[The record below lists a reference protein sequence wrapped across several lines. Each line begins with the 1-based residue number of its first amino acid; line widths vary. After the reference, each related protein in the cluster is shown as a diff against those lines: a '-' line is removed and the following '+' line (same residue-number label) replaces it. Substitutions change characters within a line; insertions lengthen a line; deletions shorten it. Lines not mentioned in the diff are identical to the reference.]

1 MTRKLSDWAFV
12 GLFVAALAAFTYG
25 ASTAYAAS
33 RESGAVVCQF
43 CSSTPECNKCCVD
56 EDHQG
61 GTCTM
66 AGVCLCF

>member
-1 MTRKLSDWAFV
+1 MKRDLSKWVVV
-12 GLFVAALAAFTYG
+12 GLFVTALTAFGYG

-33 RESGAVVCQF
+33 RERGAAVCQF
-43 CSSTPECNKCCVD
+43 CSSTPECDKCCRD

>member
-1 MTRKLSDWAFV
+1 MKRKLSDWAFV
-12 GLFVAALAAFTYG
+12 GLFVAALVALCYG

-33 RESGAVVCQF
+33 RESGDAVCQF
-43 CSSTPECNKCCVD
+43 CSSTTECNDCCKD
-56 EDHQG
+56 EGHLG